1 MDMDTNLR
9 FRSVGDH
16 LSMKYDSWSRRG
28 LTDWGWGQLITDLP
42 LAMCVIETY
51 HVWRGWYCTVTCVM
65 FTPGHPHTAIVPMAM
80 TNEVFTPDVS
90 PGPSF
95 AS

>member
-9 FRSVGDH
+9 FRSVWDH
-16 LSMKYDSWSRRG
+16 LSMKYDSDLG
-28 LTDWGWGQLITDLP
+28 LTDWGQLITDLP
-42 LAMCVIETY
+42 LAMCMIETY
-51 HVWRGWYCTVTCVM
+51 HVWRVWYCTVTCVM
-65 FTPGHPHTAIVPMAM
+65 FTPVHPHTAIVPMAM

>member
-1 MDMDTNLR
+1 MTLILVQEGSDCL
-9 FRSVGDH
+9 
-16 LSMKYDSWSRRG
+16 
-28 LTDWGWGQLITDLP
+28 GQLITDLQ
-42 LAMCVIETY
+42 LAMWVIET
-51 HVWRGWYCTVTCVM
+51 HGGAGIVM
-65 FTPGHPHTAIVPMAM
+65 SLVSCLHRPHPHTAIVPVAM